1 MSILR
6 RYVERKLSRN
16 FHVILTYFFDVISIS
31 EKLTSFRLTFID
43 VISMGQKSSLFL
55 RTLFNIISMGK
66 KSTWFRRTYFD
77 VISMDEKLASFRRN
91 LFKNSKIP
99 KIRYHFDVHFW
110 CSFDGLRIDATVTC
124 LLWCVFERQKLVLVL
139 TSIFDKFSI

>member
-77 VISMDEKLASFRRN
+77 VISMDEKLASFWRN
-91 LFKNSKIP
+91 LFNVVSITKNSISFRCPFLMQFWWTEDWRNCDMLTLMCFWKTKIGA
-99 KIRYHFDVHFW
+99 RFDIYFW
-110 CSFDGLRIDATVTC
+110 
-124 LLWCVFERQKLVLVL
+124 
-139 TSIFDKFSI
+139 